1 MSGGP
6 VDLDAARAAR
16 VRADVLT
23 ELGSEG
29 EPFATWA
36 AGESRRRRLRSELA
50 QILEGELDDWPA
62 WKSLDPDG
70 RAALLSRLADDLDA
84 YRAFRGQL
92 EADDVA
98 RTVDTRL
105 GVGPT
110 LERRQRLAEVL
121 FLRVAKAL
129 EL

>member
-36 AGESRRRRLRSELA
+36 AGEPRRRRLRSELA

-62 WKSLDPDG
+62 WQSLDPGG

-92 EADDVA
+92 EADDV
-98 RTVDTRL
+98 TRAVEAQL
-105 GVGPT
+105 GVGPD
-110 LERRQRLAEVL
+110 LERLQRLVGAVFL
-121 FLRVAKAL
+121 GLRVL
-129 EL
+129 